1 MKEGKKILIAPLN
14 WGLGHATR
22 CIPIIKAL
30 IQNNLVP
37 VVASDGSAL
46 TLLKK
51 EFSGIE
57 SLELPT
63 YNIHYGKYLRY
74 SLFMQI
80 PKILRTIQQE
90 RRVIDTYIQN
100 DNQVCGIISDN
111 RFGVHSAKVPSV
123 YLTHQLN
130 VLSGSTSWITT
141 KIHHKIIENFDEC
154 WVPDQK
160 DSLLSGT
167 LSRSE
172 TVKVPVKFIGPLSR
186 LQRKDQAQKNRLLVV
201 LSGPEPNRTSLE
213 HRLLHQLETYQG
225 PVAFVRGV
233 VEAEQKITHQRE
245 LTVYNYLL
253 TEELED
259 QINRSYCVI
268 CRSGYSSVMDLAAT
282 GSRAFLIPTK
292 GQNEQEYL
300 ASHLARLKIAPWAS
314 EEAFDIA
321 RLSEVNNY
329 SGFDVAPTQLDSHL
343 FDLFK
348 GK

>member
-30 IQNNLVP
+30 MENNFVP

-57 SLELPT
+57 SIELPS
-63 YNIHYGKYLRY
+63 YDIHYGKYLKY
-74 SLFMQI
+74 SLFRQI
-80 PKILRTIQQE
+80 PKILRTIRQE
-90 RRVIDTYIQN
+90 KAVIDAYIQN
-100 DNQVCGIISDN
+100 DNQVCGVISDN
-111 RFGVHSAKVPSV
+111 RFGVHAAKVPSV

-130 VLSGSTSWITT
+130 VLSGSTTWITT
-141 KIHHKIIENFDEC
+141 KIHNKIIENFDEC

-160 DSLLSGT
+160 DGILSGT
-167 LSRSE
+167 LSRSKI
-172 TVKVPVKFIGPLSR
+172 VKLPIRFIGPLSR

-213 HRLLHQLETYQG
+213 QRLLNQLEVYQG
-225 PVAFVRGV
+225 QVTFVRGV
-233 VEAEQKITHQRE
+233 MEAEQKITQRGH
-245 LTVYNYLL
+245 LTIYNYLL
-253 TEELED
+253 AEELED
-259 QINRSYCVI
+259 HIGRSQCVI
-268 CRSGYSSVMDLAAT
+268 CRSGYSSIMDLAAT
-282 GSRAFLIPTK
+282 GSKAFLIPTK

-300 ASHLARLKIAPWAS
+300 ARHLERLKIAPYAS
-314 EEAFDIA
+314 EETFDIA
-321 RLSEVNNY
+321 ELGKVNDY
-329 SGFDVAPTQLDSHL
+329 IGFEPIPTKLDSRL

-348 GK
+348 SK